1 MAAGEDERQAIG
13 KHSQP
18 LGRSVSALKRSR
30 SLAPYLA
37 DPDARVRLAV
47 VEAVTSIGESYLHT
61 LKVPKGVIPE
71 ENLHLIVDEA
81 LGQNAAGP

>member
-1 MAAGEDERQAIG
+1 MNRNRTEMHESGCTWAA
-13 KHSQP
+13 
-18 LGRSVSALKRSR
+18 SASCVLFR

-61 LKVPKGVIPE
+61 LKVPKGAIPE
-71 ENLHLIVDEA
+71 ENLHLIVDSE
-81 LGQNAAGP
+81 LQQNASRRSF